1 MTKSKYVRSVRLH
14 PGCRQRAPWK
24 EAYNSERAIY
34 IRDVTE
40 GYGANVNS
48 QVTKSMVK
56 QLSDCLHALKN
67 IGIDVNAWDAI
78 VIHLLTLKLDPETRK
93 QWELTASMQ
102 TTEETLPT
110 FEQFK
115 DFITNRFRALEFIET
130 KKTVNHN
137 PTPITYKAR
146 ALHVAQGS
154 QCPFCSESHKII
166 FCKQFVKQDVD
177 SRREF
182 VQTKGLCFN
191 CLGGFH
197 SAKVCQNPTPCRVCK
212 RRHHSLLHPKNGPGA
227 SVSSD
232 EVAEGTTNVGTMEDM
247 EELTDSEP
255 TDITTCFSSG
265 DQGQVLLATAVVGAQ
280 SRNNEYYP
288 VRAMIDPCSQASFIT
303 EATAQYL
310 GLKRIPVRSNIF
322 GLGGQKNATP
332 RSRVILNLQS
342 LIHPE
347 ERLSVKAYVLST
359 ITTIMPAKKVVDLGS
374 IDVTGLP
381 LADPNYHTPNKI
393 DVLLGAVVY
402 SQIVSGEIRKN
413 KEKTLVAQ
421 ATSLGWIIMG
431 ATGSKQNVSNVSVF
445 HTYLVGDDLLK
456 KFWELESDVS
466 MVKGHDLWTEEEK
479 RCEEIFAASTSRD
492 DTGRY
497 VVKLPFADDDPGCKY
512 GESRD
517 VAEKRFYTLEKRLN
531 KNPELLSQYK
541 NVIDEYLQLG
551 HMEKVPEKEKN
562 KIDAVYLPH
571 HAVVKKERETTKVR
585 VVFDASCKGKNGVS
599 LNDNLMIGPKLQ
611 PDLRHLVLRWRLY
624 PISLVSDIVKMYRQ
638 VKVKDEDANFQR
650 LLWRDNPDS
659 ELQDYRLLRVT
670 FGTASAPYLAVK
682 ALQQIALDEGEHYP
696 LATERTLKDFYMDD
710 FMTGCETEEEGI
722 QIYREMNELLGK
734 AGFTLQKWTTSSND
748 LLEMIKREK
757 EDVGSGIEIKQDE
770 IIKILGLTWNRESD
784 EFHYAVSLTPMK
796 IPVTKRNIISD
807 ISRLFDPLGWVAPCV
822 ILAKVMIQKL
832 WLTGITWDEEVP
844 SNLINEWSTY
854 REELAMLT
862 QVHIPRWIRL
872 KKTSKKIELHGF
884 SDASKI
890 AFAAVVYVRIVDET
904 EDVTVTLVS
913 AKTKVAPIKQVS
925 IPRLELCGAVLL
937 TRLLMEISE
946 NLNVNKGD
954 IHAWTDSTV
963 VLAWLNSHPNRWKTF
978 VANRVSEIL
987 TTLDANQW
995 SHVPS
1000 KLNPADYASRGLRPS
1015 ELTTTSMWFNGPEY
1029 LQKEPIKYDRPKN
1042 IVTDLEVAKG
1052 ASRELK
1058 LLLQAENKNML
1069 SEIAEALAT
1078 EGTTWHFVPPHAPNF
1093 GGLWE
1098 AGIKSAKY
1106 HLKRVIGESTL
1117 TYEEMATASRRR
1129 AAAPL
1134 QQPQVGLRLK
1144 A

>member
-1 MTKSKYVRSVRLH
+1 MEALIASQEDINKRMNKARTNYKKSPKERITVKYIEVRIETLDELWTEFLLGHKRLMENHHKEIKSSTYVQSDMYDITQELYVEFKTELKSVAETLVTDH
-14 PGCRQRAPWK
+14 IQEQSMQFPGTSPAVLKNNSVKLPKIVIPTFSGKYTEWTTFRDLFESLIHNNESIDNVQKMHYLKGYLSGEAEQLLRQIPISNSNYNKCWECLKQRYNNKRFMCQTILKRFLSQKNATCESANFLK
-24 EAYNSERAIY
+24 ELIDTS
-34 IRDVTE
+34 
-40 GYGANVNS
+40 
-48 QVTKSMVK
+48 
-56 QLSDCLHALKN
+56 SDCLHALKN

-551 HMEKVPEKEKN
+551 HMEKAPEKKTLL
-562 KIDAVYLPH
+562 I
-571 HAVVKKERETTKVR
+571 T
-585 VVFDASCKGKNGVS
+585 VF
-599 LNDNLMIGPKLQ
+599 
-611 PDLRHLVLRWRLY
+611 
-624 PISLVSDIVKMYRQ
+624 
-638 VKVKDEDANFQR
+638 
-650 LLWRDNPDS
+650 
-659 ELQDYRLLRVT
+659 
-670 FGTASAPYLAVK
+670 
-682 ALQQIALDEGEHYP
+682 
-696 LATERTLKDFYMDD
+696 
-710 FMTGCETEEEGI
+710 
-722 QIYREMNELLGK
+722 
-734 AGFTLQKWTTSSND
+734 
-748 LLEMIKREK
+748 
-757 EDVGSGIEIKQDE
+757 
-770 IIKILGLTWNRESD
+770 
-784 EFHYAVSLTPMK
+784 
-796 IPVTKRNIISD
+796 
-807 ISRLFDPLGWVAPCV
+807 
-822 ILAKVMIQKL
+822 
-832 WLTGITWDEEVP
+832 
-844 SNLINEWSTY
+844 
-854 REELAMLT
+854 
-862 QVHIPRWIRL
+862 
-872 KKTSKKIELHGF
+872 
-884 SDASKI
+884 
-890 AFAAVVYVRIVDET
+890 
-904 EDVTVTLVS
+904 
-913 AKTKVAPIKQVS
+913 
-925 IPRLELCGAVLL
+925 
-937 TRLLMEISE
+937 
-946 NLNVNKGD
+946 
-954 IHAWTDSTV
+954 
-963 VLAWLNSHPNRWKTF
+963 
-978 VANRVSEIL
+978 
-987 TTLDANQW
+987 
-995 SHVPS
+995 
-1000 KLNPADYASRGLRPS
+1000 
-1015 ELTTTSMWFNGPEY
+1015 
-1029 LQKEPIKYDRPKN
+1029 
-1042 IVTDLEVAKG
+1042 
-1052 ASRELK
+1052 
-1058 LLLQAENKNML
+1058 
-1069 SEIAEALAT
+1069 
-1078 EGTTWHFVPPHAPNF
+1078 
-1093 GGLWE
+1093 
-1098 AGIKSAKY
+1098 
-1106 HLKRVIGESTL
+1106 
-1117 TYEEMATASRRR
+1117 
-1129 AAAPL
+1129 
-1134 QQPQVGLRLK
+1134 
-1144 A
+1144 